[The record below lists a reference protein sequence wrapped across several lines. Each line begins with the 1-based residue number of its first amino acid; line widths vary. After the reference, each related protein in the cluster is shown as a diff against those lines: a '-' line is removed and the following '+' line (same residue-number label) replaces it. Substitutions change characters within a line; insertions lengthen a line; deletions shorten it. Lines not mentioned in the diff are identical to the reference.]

1 MLSHKKFLR
10 SLNYAC
16 RGLFTIAKEEQSF
29 RIQLLMSAAVI
40 VLMFFFDLRKWEK
53 TTLFL
58 VMAAVLVLE
67 LINSI
72 IERIVDM
79 LAPRLH
85 DYVAAVKDMMA
96 GAVLL
101 ASLVAVVIGLIIFLP
116 YFNSLVW

>member
-10 SLNYAC
+10 SLSYAG
-16 RGLFTIAKEEQSF
+16 RGLFIVAKEEQSF
-29 RIQLLMSAAVI
+29 RLQLLAAAV
-40 VLMFFFDLRKWEK
+40 VVALMFFFDLRQWEK

-58 VMAAVLVLE
+58 VIASVLVLE

-79 LAPRLH
+79 MTPRLH
-85 DYVAAVKDMMA
+85 DYAAAVKDIMA
-96 GAVLL
+96 AAVLL
-101 ASLVAVVIGLIIFLP
+101 ASFVAAVIGLIIFLP